1 MSRYLARE
9 FMGKDDLFT
18 TAERSIFTPLSFEGV
33 ENVSLLKPEIL
44 CKTEVI
50 PEGNTNVLLI
60 LLIP

>member
-1 MSRYLARE
+1 
-9 FMGKDDLFT
+9 MGKDDLFT